1 MVVSRRCHIVRAQC
15 GRARQRG
22 KVMSVRR
29 VVPNITSDKLDACR
43 EFYAG
48 LLGFQVA
55 MDMGWVMTFVSPSN
69 PTAQVSVL
77 REDATAP
84 VVAQI
89 TVEVADVDAVH
100 AEALRRGVELVYPL
114 TDEPWGVR
122 RFFVKDPN
130 GVVLNV
136 ARHRGAPRL
145 LDGGGSAL
153 SARRITPKRSETTS
167 KEDASL
173 GTHTCA
179 LIERITL
186 APTVERDLRKGRSA
200 QRLPAFS

>member
-1 MVVSRRCHIVRAQC
+1 
-15 GRARQRG
+15 
-22 KVMSVRR
+22 MSISR
-29 VVPNITSDKLDACR
+29 VVPNIATDQPDACR
-43 EFYAG
+43 DFYAG

-55 MDMGWVMTFVSPSN
+55 MDLGWIVTFVSPSN
-69 PTAQVSVL
+69 PTAQLSVV

-100 AEALRRGVELVYPL
+100 AEAVRRGLAIVHPL

-136 ARHRGAPRL
+136 VSHRGDA
-145 LDGGGSAL
+145 A
-153 SARRITPKRSETTS
+153 TP
-167 KEDASL
+167 
-173 GTHTCA
+173 
-179 LIERITL
+179 
-186 APTVERDLRKGRSA
+186 
-200 QRLPAFS
+200 